1 VTSKEGDSSGI
12 FIPLKIAMVVPPWYE
27 LPPSG
32 YGGIELICAALV
44 DGLHARGH
52 DVTVFGAGARTGTAA
67 RFVSTLG
74 EPQYPRLGEGMPD
87 ALVALDTRPEQ
98 CLVPRHMGLER
109 QRAALL
115 PSGLDSDT
123 GEA

>member
-1 VTSKEGDSSGI
+1 MPAHLLDRPTGDVS
-12 FIPLKIAMVVPPWYE
+12 LAQV
-27 LPPSG
+27 
-32 YGGIELICAALV
+32 
-44 DGLHARGH
+44 AR
-52 DVTVFGAGARTGTAA
+52 
-67 RFVSTLG
+67 
-74 EPQYPRLGEGMPD
+74 GEGMPD